1 MFGSFGMPELIL
13 AIFLVPLLIS
23 VALIWMLFRGQRR
36 IARESGY
43 PSLGSYLRATP
54 QTDKEKRAA
63 IDLALKGIVVCMLG
77 LLFPPALLIGLFPM
91 FYGVR
96 KIVYASLGLG
106 LLDDAAR

>member
-1 MFGSFGMPELIL
+1 MFGPIGVPEMIL
-13 AIFLVPLLIS
+13 AIFLVPLVIS
-23 VALIWMLFRGQRR
+23 VVLIWMLFRGQRR

-106 LLDDAAR
+106 LMDDAAR

>member
-1 MFGSFGMPELIL
+1 VFGPIGVPELIL
-13 AIFLVPLLIS
+13 GIFLIPIVIS
-23 VALIWMLFRGQRR
+23 AVLIWMLFRGQKRM
-36 IARESGY
+36 ARESGY
-43 PSLGSYLRATP
+43 PSLGAYLRATP

-96 KIVYASLGLG
+96 KIVYAALGLG
-106 LLDDAAR
+106 LLDDGAR